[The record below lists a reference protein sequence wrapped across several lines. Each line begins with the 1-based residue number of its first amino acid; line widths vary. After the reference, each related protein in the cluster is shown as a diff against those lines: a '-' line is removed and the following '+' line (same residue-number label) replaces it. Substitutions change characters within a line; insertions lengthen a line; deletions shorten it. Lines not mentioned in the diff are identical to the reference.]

1 MDNKKII
8 QTYIFMHRYFSRTQ
22 MRKKRPI
29 SRAINFCEL
38 MLREDLLIRQ
48 SEKAELIFLYL
59 FIFVSISRNWKIF
72 RQFILFPQNGKK
84 LK

>member
-1 MDNKKII
+1 
-8 QTYIFMHRYFSRTQ
+8 MHRYFSRTQ

-29 SRAINFCEL
+29 SRAINFREL
-38 MLREDLLIRQ
+38 TLREDLLIRQ
-48 SEKAELIFLYL
+48 NEKAELIFLYL

-72 RQFILFPQNGKK
+72 RQFILFPLNGKK